1 MEKAVL
7 IGNIVDLDKAAGYDR
22 LYFGVEFCEIKI
34 PTPDEVA
41 KAFAFADD
49 NVLKFTLVT
58 PYVTDRGLAAIQK
71 AAGALPQDG
80 RAEVVV
86 NDYGAL
92 SLIRDIRPDLNPVF
106 GRLLTKQKRGFGV
119 SLYQDDAPP
128 ALAAHWRLA
137 NIDMPV
143 LRSYLENLD
152 ISRAELDNLAGGF
165 DSDLQNSG
173 LSGSLYYPY
182 GYVTTTR
189 YCPWV
194 FDGKGWP
201 NLKGACGRPC
211 LRGIIEERGEVF
223 SQELYL
229 AGNAQ
234 FYENQALPAENELL
248 RKGIDRIVY
257 EPNIPV

>member
-1 MEKAVL
+1 MERAVL
-7 IGNIVDLDKAAGYDR
+7 IGNIADLDKAAGYDR

-34 PTPDEVA
+34 PTPDEVVA
-41 KAFAFADD
+41 ALAFADGQG
-49 NVLKFTLVT
+49 LEFTLVT
-58 PYVTDRGLAAIQK
+58 PYVADRGLAAIQK
-71 AAGALPQDG
+71 AAGALPRDG

-119 SLYQDDAPP
+119 SAHQDDAPL

-137 NIDMPV
+137 NIDTPV

-152 ISRAELDNLAGGF
+152 ISRVELDNLAGGF
-165 DSDLQNSG
+165 DSDLRGSG
-173 LSGSLYYPY
+173 LKGSLYHPY

-189 YCPWV
+189 YCPWA
-194 FDGKGWP
+194 FNGTGWP
-201 NLKGACGRPC
+201 NLRGVCGRSC
-211 LRGIIEERGEVF
+211 LRGMIKKKGEVF
-223 SQELYL
+223 SQALYL

-234 FYENQALPAENELL
+234 FYETEALPAEKELL
-248 RKGIDRIVY
+248 KKGINRIVH